1 MITNVLNLRCS
12 IENHSIIRSRVR
24 TVNSIKAR
32 VQHNTENLS
41 FFSFGEDFLTLSAI
55 LFSLTRLFFAGAS
68 FLFLLALYCTL
79 KVRYVWFSKMAGS
92 GDNVL
97 EKVSSI

>member
-55 LFSLTRLFFAGAS
+55 LFSLIRLFFCRRILFVFAGA
-68 FLFLLALYCTL
+68 LLHTQSTIRVVQQDGWLGRQRSR
-79 KVRYVWFSKMAGS
+79 KGK
-92 GDNVL
+92 
-97 EKVSSI
+97 